1 MNGDFCN
8 TEIHHTVIGE
18 TGIKSKELVYIVDKV
33 ITALDLVRLTND
45 SILYVGTDD
54 GEIATVCNYEYYIGM
69 LHFVYVLTHFNDLKI
84 FFWRNK

>member
-1 MNGDFCN
+1 LKGDFCN

-18 TGIKSKELVYIVDKV
+18 TGIESKEPVYVVDKV
-33 ITALDLVRLTND
+33 ITALDLVRLNND

-69 LHFVYVLTHFNDLKI
+69 LHFVYVLTHFCD
-84 FFWRNK
+84 FFL